1 MLRRPIIRVLPV
13 LLLLGAGACSARQA
27 SPAVAPPQAPGAV
40 GITRPQLIVP
50 VSGVQVS
57 DLRDSFD
64 APRSG
69 GRRHLAID
77 IPAPRGTPVLAAADG
92 VVLKLHEGPAGGIA
106 LYHLA
111 DDGRTRYYYAHLDG
125 YASGVSEGKRI
136 FQGEVIGF
144 VGDTG
149 NAPPGFYH
157 LHFSVAILHDP
168 RRWWEGDN
176 LNPYVLLKRRLV
188 E

>member
-1 MLRRPIIRVLPV
+1 MLFHRLIRATPV
-13 LLLLGAGACSARQA
+13 LFVLAAGACVSR
-27 SPAVAPPQAPGAV
+27 PAPPTAPPPQGPVPTGGA
-40 GITRPQLIVP
+40 RAPLIIP
-50 VSGVQVS
+50 VAGVLPEQ
-57 DLRDSFD
+57 LRDSFD

-77 IPAPRGTPVLAAADG
+77 IPAPRGTPVLAVADG
-92 VVLKLHEGPAGGIA
+92 VILKLHQGPAGGIA

-125 YASGVSEGKRI
+125 YARGVREGKRI
-136 FQGEVIGF
+136 LQGEVIGF

-149 NAPPGFYH
+149 NAGRGNHH
-157 LHFSVAILHDP
+157 LHFSVAILHEP
-168 RRWWEGDN
+168 SRWWEGDN
-176 LNPYVLLKRRLV
+176 LNPYVLLKRSIT